1 MQEPD
6 IQPIGV
12 ATIISDNFDAVNTNL
27 DTLTTRTNVLTN
39 QTNELTI
46 QIDFIYKQINNI
58 LARLV
63 EFNELITANRTS
75 IQQMQTRSSGINTKD
90 MDAFRT
96 LVLTCC
102 IVRYRAGPVLT
113 RC

>member
-1 MQEPD
+1 M
-6 IQPIGV
+6 
-12 ATIISDNFDAVNTNL
+12 
-27 DTLTTRTNVLTN
+27 LTN

-75 IQQMQTRSSGINTKD
+75 IQQMQTRSSEADKYG
-90 MDAFRT
+90 
-96 LVLTCC
+96 
-102 IVRYRAGPVLT
+102 VRKLLRKPKAAAK
-113 RC
+113 